1 MRVFWKRDCLAVAA
15 RDMNI
20 PCVYYCPKAHR
31 VLVSG
36 LTPPRQRW
44 RHLTAPSRRPGGSG
58 GAARAGR
65 RCAAVEM
72 EIGEEGLGKS
82 LALRAVSYGTGSV
95 ASARP
100 LAPHNS
106 SGRESS
112 LSCSLI

>member
-1 MRVFWKRDCLAVAA
+1 MCVLLPQGASRLGVGADSTTTAVAA
-15 RDMNI
+15 
-20 PCVYYCPKAHR
+20 PHCPIA
-31 VLVSG
+31 
-36 LTPPRQRW
+36 PPWRQRW
-44 RHLTAPSRRPGGSG
+44 RGARR
-58 GAARAGR
+58 AAVRGP
-65 RCAAVEM
+65 VEM